1 VIRASVEMGQRRFGL
16 KGGSEGKN
24 EVKVSLIFRAMVK
37 VRGRRQVDPNS
48 RQGGFLLKTPKG
60 QR

>member
-1 VIRASVEMGQRRFGL
+1 MGQRRFGL